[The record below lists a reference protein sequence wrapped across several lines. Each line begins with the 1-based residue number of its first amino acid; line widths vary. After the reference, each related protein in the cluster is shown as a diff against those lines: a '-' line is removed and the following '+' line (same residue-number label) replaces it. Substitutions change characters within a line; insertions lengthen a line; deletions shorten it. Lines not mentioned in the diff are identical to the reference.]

1 MVLRFAC
8 RLNRLDDICLY
19 LYAIPKFLKSI
30 LKKCSLFIELSISD
44 KNLPLFRY
52 NLMLKN
58 YSSSRPGNH
67 FWMP

>member
-1 MVLRFAC
+1 MLS
-8 RLNRLDDICLY
+8 
-19 LYAIPKFLKSI
+19 PKFLKSL
-30 LKKCSLFIELSISD
+30 LKNCSLFIELSISD